1 MGNLLP
7 LSCFAVNGEG
17 ILVSDSNLHGAASK
31 TNLISA
37 VRTSKLKYV
46 FVDLY

>member
-1 MGNLLP
+1 MLGCSATGKKKN
-7 LSCFAVNGEG
+7 
-17 ILVSDSNLHGAASK
+17 LVSDSNLHGATSK

-46 FVDLY
+46 FVDFY